1 MGNGRKSYT
10 LDFKLRVIERLHELG
25 DNVSATARA
34 MKVSRRVVDKCRN
47 REAEIRHLL
56 RGRKKRGNTLRKRRS
71 LCKPGR
77 PQFEDMEDELF
88 D

>member
-25 DNVSATARA
+25 DNLSATARA
-34 MKVSRRVVDKCRN
+34 IKVSRRVVDRCRN

-56 RGRKKRGNTLRKRRS
+56 RGRKSVETLSEKDAVCASQDRTS
-71 LCKPGR
+71 AV
-77 PQFEDMEDELF
+77 
-88 D
+88 